1 MDAVNTNTRRCAA
14 TIHQH
19 STINVLSEDTPAV
32 HAGHLES
39 VYGAVQQTSVREQQQ
54 RSHLA

>member
-1 MDAVNTNTRRCAA
+1 MSTRRCAA
-14 TIHQH
+14 TIHLH
-19 STINVLSEDTPAV
+19 SPINVLSEDTPAV

-39 VYGAVQQTSVREQQQ
+39 LYGDVQQTSVREQQQ